1 MSESAPTEGKGSIP
15 SSALIVPDPL
25 SHLRSLRARGD
36 RQSLYQ
42 TIVVG
47 GSFIEGFGM
56 LWFKKALD
64 AKGFEFHWKDN
75 FPPIEMRHV
84 LALLNGAQLIDDK
97 EYGRFMQAAQYR
109 NKLVHHMFSQWAEQQ
124 AELENNADVVI
135 AVVSRVFSGSGL
147 QTGSS

>member
-1 MSESAPTEGKGSIP
+1 MTGSVPTQRKV
-15 SSALIVPDPL
+15 SSSSDALIVPDPL
-25 SHLRSLRARGD
+25 SHLKSLRASGTRE
-36 RQSLYQ
+36 SLYQ
-42 TIVVG
+42 AIVVG

-64 AKGFEFHWKDN
+64 GKGLEFHWKDD

-109 NKLVHHMFSQWAEQQ
+109 NKLVHHMFSQWAEKQE
-124 AELENNADVVI
+124 ELQGNADLMI
-135 AVVSRVFSGSGL
+135 ECVSRVV
-147 QTGSS
+147 SSYFPQAVK